1 MGRAR
6 CVGLVL
12 LLAAGVAP
20 IDLRAQEAGPPSTT
34 RERGFRLQQ
43 NHPNPFNPVTR
54 IPFTLGEEVF
64 VDGRAVVSVRIFNVL
79 QQLVAVPKALDHPR
93 GDGVLVDRLEYTE
106 PGDYS
111 VFWDGMDRN
120 GRKVA
125 SGMYIAQL
133 EVNGQ
138 RATIKMQVTK

>member
-1 MGRAR
+1 MGRAW
-6 CVGLVL
+6 CVGLIL

-20 IDLRAQEAGPPSTT
+20 IDLHAQEGGQPPAT

-43 NHPNPFNPVTR
+43 NYPNPFNPVTK
-54 IPFTLGEEVF
+54 IPFTLGEEAF

-93 GDGVLVDRLEYTE
+93 GGGVLVDRLEYTE
-106 PGDYS
+106 PGDYA
-111 VFWDGMDRN
+111 VFWDGTDRN

-138 RATIKMQVTK
+138 RATIKMLVTK